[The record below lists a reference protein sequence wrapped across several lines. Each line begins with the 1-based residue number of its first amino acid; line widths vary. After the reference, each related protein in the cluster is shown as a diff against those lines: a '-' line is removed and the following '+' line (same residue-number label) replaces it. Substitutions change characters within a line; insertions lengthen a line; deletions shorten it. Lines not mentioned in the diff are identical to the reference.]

1 MTKKMTATE
10 ALALLADNAAA
21 NTKAVKELTALLG
34 EVTTKPE
41 NGKNG
46 ETPYIKEGYWWIG
59 STNTGVKAAF
69 SIPFAAFHASI
80 VPQELSEEDKEKIA
94 SGDYIED
101 SETTKTLIEVGQ
113 KYNGWLALVLREDS
127 LLTSTVVNGVVSVT
141 YHEPEYSSSGLQ
153 VFLYKP
159 EEAVSN
165 SYYQVKAV
173 EKVTEPEK
181 ENSVVL
187 ASLDEV
193 LTPYDGGGTEL
204 GLITL
209 RGKNKQG
216 ESVERHLELG
226 KDKIVVTEIEANNE
240 YQYYDSSTSEVN
252 KGQFY
257 PGEDGYL
264 ESNYVFSASAKAVR
278 IEITTKEGFTISR
291 TVENRNYHG

>member
-1 MTKKMTATE
+1 MAKKMTNVE
-10 ALALLADNAAA
+10 ALTLLADNAAA

-69 SIPFAAFHASI
+69 SIPFAAFHAR
-80 VPQELSEEDKEKIA
+80 VDPQVISEEDQEKIA

-101 SETTKTLIEVGQ
+101 YETTKTLIEVGQ
-113 KYNGWLALVLREDS
+113 KYNGWHAFVLREDS

-141 YHEPEYSSSGLQ
+141 YHEHEYSSPGLQ
-153 VFLYKP
+153 VFLCKP
-159 EEAVSN
+159 EEAVST

-173 EKVTEPEK
+173 EKVTEK
-181 ENSVVL
+181 DNGVVL
-187 ASLDEV
+187 ASLDDV
-193 LTPYDGGGTEL
+193 IISYDVGSAEI

-209 RGKNKQG
+209 RGKNTQG

-226 KDKIVVTEIEANNE
+226 KDKIVVTEIEENRE
-240 YQYYDSSTSEVN
+240 FKYYDSASPNNNSGE
-252 KGQFY
+252 FY
-257 PGEDGYL
+257 PGESGYL
-264 ESNYVFSASAKAVR
+264 ESKYAFSFGAKAVR

>member
-1 MTKKMTATE
+1 MTKKMTAIE

-69 SIPFAAFHASI
+69 SIPFAAFHAS
-80 VPQELSEEDKEKIA
+80 VDPQELNEEDKEKIA

-113 KYNGWLALVLREDS
+113 KYNGWIALVLREDS

-159 EEAVSN
+159 EEAVSK
-165 SYYQVKAV
+165 SYYQVKAKAV
-173 EKVTEPEK
+173 EKLTEK
-181 ENSVVL
+181 DNGVVL
-187 ASLDEV
+187 ASLDDV
-193 LTPYDGGGTEL
+193 IIPYDGGGTEL

-209 RGKNKQG
+209 RGKNTQG

-240 YQYYDSSTSEVN
+240 HQYYDSSTSEVN

-257 PGEDGYL
+257 PGEGGYL
-264 ESNYVFSASAKAVR
+264 ESNYAFSASAKAVR
-278 IEITTKEGFTISR
+278 IEITTKEGFAISR